1 MADGSGFP
9 DDPEELVITFDKG
22 VPVAI
27 DGETV
32 TIPEAVQQLNF
43 RAGAFGLDGRGSP
56 GASALVT
63 AHEDL
68 EKVCAGQISGEVR
81 LVLHRGTMVVN
92 SARDER
98 TLYDFTT
105 GATFDRSVA

>member
-1 MADGSGFP
+1 MADDFGFP

-27 DGETV
+27 DGETG

-43 RAGAFGLDGRGSP
+43 RAGAFGFKGRGP

-63 AHEDL
+63 AHDGL

-81 LVLHRGTMVVN
+81 LVLHRGTVAVN